1 MLSVRHLSVTV
12 GHSTLLAGVSLD
24 VLPGEVVAVV
34 GPNGAGKS
42 TLVRVLCGDLAP
54 TAGEVLLEERRLAT
68 WRLRERA
75 KVIAVLPQDASLT
88 FPFTALEVV
97 LMGRTPHLKGREQRH
112 DYDVTYAALQEVEVL
127 TLAHRFYPTLS
138 GGERQ
143 RVQLARVLAQ
153 IWDVPPTGQRYLLL
167 DEPTT
172 SLDLAHQHSILTTA
186 QRFAR
191 QGTGVLTIVHDLNL
205 AAQYADRIVVLHAGQ
220 QLATGP
226 PHEVLTPEMIQIA
239 FAMSAWVLPHPALSC
254 PLVVPV
260 PYSECYPRLYPLQ
273 EAMSLSEKGCGY
285 GSAAA
290 RQNYPHLDP
299 LASREGVKTC

>member
-12 GHSTLLAGVSLD
+12 GPSMLLAGVSLD

-54 TAGEVLLEERRLAT
+54 TAGEVLLEKRRLAT
-68 WRLRERA
+68 WPLRERA

-88 FPFTALEVV
+88 FPFTVLEVV
-97 LMGRTPHLKGREQRH
+97 LMGRTPHLKGREQRR
-112 DYDVTYAALQEVEVL
+112 DYDVAYAALKEVEVL
-127 TLAHRFYPTLS
+127 TLAHRLYSTLS

-153 IWDVPPTGQRYLLL
+153 IWDVPSTGHRYLLL
-167 DEPTT
+167 DEPTA
-172 SLDLAHQHSILTTA
+172 SLDLAHQHSTLATA

-191 QGTGVLTIVHDLNL
+191 QGTGVLTIIHDLNL

-220 QLATGP
+220 QLATGCP
-226 PHEVLTPEMIQIA
+226 QEVLTPEMIQMA
-239 FAMSAWVLPHPALSC
+239 FAVSAWVLPHPALSC

-260 PYSECYPRLYPLQ
+260 PYSERYPRLCPWQ
-273 EAMSLSEKGCGY
+273 EAV
-285 GSAAA
+285 
-290 RQNYPHLDP
+290 P
-299 LASREGVKTC
+299 LPPGESTNVGAPAPTKTTLTSTRSRREGE